1 MMSRLRQLP
10 LLALLF
16 LAGSPGLGGV
26 ALQAVHACKAEL
38 GAAAASPAG
47 DAGHHGG
54 HHDEAPEGEDCR
66 CIGACHTSFYAAPP
80 QAAVV
85 SQIELPPPADRSAPR
100 LPVVSPAGRG
110 HHLLPPATAPPL
122 G

>member
-1 MMSRLRQLP
+1 MSRLRQLP

-26 ALQAVHACKAEL
+26 ALQAIHACTA
-38 GAAAASPAG
+38 GMGGPVAAQSG
-47 DAGHHGG
+47 DAGHHGT
-54 HHDEAPEGEDCR
+54 HHDEAPDGEDCR
-66 CIGACHTSFYAAPP
+66 CIGACHASFFAPP
-80 QAAVV
+80 ARAAVV
-85 SQIELPPPADRSAPR
+85 ARAEMSPPVELPAPH
-100 LPVVSPAGRG
+100 LPVVPPAGRG

>member
-16 LAGSPGLGGV
+16 VAGSPGFGGV
-26 ALQAVHACKAEL
+26 ALQEIPACKAEL
-38 GAAAASPAG
+38 GAPVASQGG
-47 DAGHHGG
+47 DAAHHGG
-54 HHDEAPEGEDCR
+54 HHGEEPEGEDCR
-66 CIGACHTSFYAAPP
+66 CIGTCHTPF
-80 QAAVV
+80 
-85 SQIELPPPADRSAPR
+85 LTSAPR
-100 LPVVSPAGRG
+100 TAVIASLDLPPRTDPPAPDLSVVPPAVRG

>member
-26 ALQAVHACKAEL
+26 ALQAIHACKADL
-38 GAAAASPAG
+38 RASVAAPGG
-47 DAGHHGG
+47 DAAHHGS
-54 HHDEAPEGEDCR
+54 HHGEEPEGEDCR
-66 CIGACHTSFYAAPP
+66 CIGACHVPFQAPAP
-80 QAAVV
+80 RTGLIA
-85 SQIELPPPADRSAPR
+85 SIDLPPRNDP
-100 LPVVSPAGRG
+100 PAGNPSVTPPAIRG